1 MYRRKK
7 RVSSNMVGTASRP
20 RISVY
25 RSSKH
30 IYAQAIDDEARVTV
44 CAVHTK
50 QTEKAK
56 KSEQAFAIGKKLGE
70 ELKSKNISQAIFDR
84 GANTYLGRVQKLAEG
99 LRESGIQV

>member
-7 RVSSNMVGTASRP
+7 RVSSNMVGTAYRP

-30 IYAQAIDDEARVTV
+30 IYAQAIDDESRVTL

-70 ELKSKNISQAIFDR
+70 ELKSKNILQAIFDR